1 MSQFF
6 NALHT
11 HQTYHPLS
19 MFGMLW
25 INVYDSVFQF
35 LPISSDFA
43 QPLKRSGTTF
53 HRTTITSLINSM
65 QKEMCR
71 AA

>member
-1 MSQFF
+1 
-6 NALHT
+6 
-11 HQTYHPLS
+11 

-35 LPISSDFA
+35 PPISSNFA
-43 QPLKRSGTTF
+43 KPLKSGTTF
-53 HRTTITSLINSM
+53 YRPQS
-65 QKEMCR
+65 